1 MFFFDTN
8 ALLEESLTN
17 LKNSTPFIIS
27 SISLQELESIKNNSH
42 KDFDLR
48 YKTRKIL
55 NFLSENESIY
65 IVAHFNYKDYTE
77 QVAKHPILDND
88 TNDSKI
94 LVTLLSIQSYIDEP
108 IVLITQDLLC
118 KEIAKVCGIQTHFLK
133 DTHIDTYT
141 GYKIISCKDSQD
153 MALKYEKIFN
163 AKENYYNMLQNEYL
177 LLEDETGKIVDYYI
191 WDNNAFNRIPE
202 YIAFN
207 SKMFNK
213 IKPKDP
219 YQICAMD
226 SLKHNKLTVLRG
238 PAGTGKS
245 LLALGFLFDQLE
257 CGKIDK
263 IVIFCNTVATAGSA
277 RLGFYPGSKDEKL
290 LDSQIGNFLASKLG
304 DKEAVYELMEK
315 GQLELLPM
323 SDIRGY
329 DTTGMHAGIY
339 ITEAQNMDIDL
350 MKLALQRIGEDSFCI
365 LDGDTLAQ
373 VDLGA
378 YAGAHNGLQRVSEV
392 FRGEDMYGEVTLK
405 NIYRSKIANIAQRM

>member
-8 ALLEESLTN
+8 ALLDESFTN
-17 LKNSTPFIIS
+17 LKNSAPFVIS
-27 SISLQELESIKNNSH
+27 SITLQELEHIKNSSH
-42 KDFDLR
+42 KDFEIK
-48 YKTRKIL
+48 YKAKKVVR
-55 NFLSENESIY
+55 FLAENESLY
-65 IVAHFNYKDYTE
+65 SVLPYTHSNYAYWLGQK
-77 QVAKHPILDND
+77 PFLDTG

-94 LVTLLSIQSYIDEP
+94 IADALWFQRNSDEDLIFITRDLS
-108 IVLITQDLLC
+108 C
-118 KEIAKVCGIQTHFLK
+118 KNLATDCGLKVEYRLDKNADYC
-133 DTHIDTYT
+133 
-141 GYKIISCKDSQD
+141 GYKILSCKDSQD
-153 MALKYEKIFN
+153 MALKYEHIFN

-177 LLEDETGKIVDYYI
+177 LIEDENQQIVDYYV
-191 WDNNAFNRIPE
+191 WDNGAFNRIPD
-202 YIAFN
+202 YVVFN
-207 SKMFNK
+207 SKMFGK
-213 IKPKDP
+213 IKSKDV
-219 YQICAMD
+219 YQMCAMD
-226 SLKHNKLTVLRG
+226 SLRQNKLTVLRG

-257 CGKIDK
+257 RGKIDK
-263 IVIFCNTVATAGSA
+263 IVIFCNTVATVGSA
-277 RLGFYPGSKDEKL
+277 KLGFYPGSKDEKL

-304 DKEAVYELMEK
+304 DREAIYELMEH

-329 DTTGMHAGIY
+329 DTSGMNAGIY

-392 FRGEDMYGEVTLK
+392 FRGEDIYGEVTLK
-405 NIYRSKIANIAQRM
+405 NIYRSRIAKIAQRM